1 MSDIIISLD
10 KVRKVYFLDTVEV
23 EALKDISLD
32 IHAGDFVSIAGPSG
46 SGKTTILNLIGCV
59 DKPTSGTVIVH
70 GKRTSDLD
78 DDSLTELRHKS
89 IGFIFQSFNLIPVL
103 NIREN
108 VELPLLL
115 DSRSGSEHKADR
127 KDWVDYLIE
136 SVGLKDRMLH
146 TPAELSGGQ
155 RQRVGV
161 ARALAADPMIMLMD
175 EPFGALDP
183 ITRAKLQD
191 EFLKIQAKIKKTI
204 VFVTHDIDEAL
215 KMGDR
220 IVVMKAGRIVQYG
233 TPMEIL
239 ARPAD
244 PFVSELIGGRNS
256 LEMMNLLSCGEVMEK
271 AGVATDFKAAA
282 AVSIQATAQDALAEM
297 FRTGQSTVL
306 VLDDQKNVQGLIRL
320 ESLLESVSDYGR
332 SN

>member
-1 MSDIIISLD
+1 MIVFDQVTKRYPDTTADVVNQLSL
-10 KVRKVYFLDTVEV
+10 T
-23 EALKDISLD
+23 
-32 IHAGDFVSIAGPSG
+32 IHDGEICILVGPSG
-46 SGKTTILNLIGCV
+46 CGKTTTMKMINKLIPPSSGSILIDGQDIGAIDTIQLRLNIGYIIQDIGLFPHMTVAENIATVPVELGWKKDRISARV
-59 DKPTSGTVIVH
+59 DELL
-70 GKRTSDLD
+70 DLV
-78 DDSLTELRHKS
+78 ELDPKDYRHKK
-89 IGFIFQSFNLIPVL
+89 P
-103 NIREN
+103 R
-108 VELPLLL
+108 
-115 DSRSGSEHKADR
+115 
-127 KDWVDYLIE
+127 
-136 SVGLKDRMLH
+136 
-146 TPAELSGGQ
+146 ELSGGQ

-161 ARALAADPMIMLMD
+161 ARALAADPKIMLMD

-220 IVVMKAGRIVQYG
+220 IAVLKAGRVIQYG

-239 ARPAD
+239 AKPAD

-256 LEMMNLLSCGEVMEK
+256 LKMMNLLSCGEVMEK
-271 AGVATDFKAAA
+271 VSGATDFTAAT

-297 FRTGQSTVL
+297 FRTGNSTVL
-306 VLDDQKNVQGLIRL
+306 VLDDQKNVLGLIRL

-332 SN
+332 NN